1 MTPPLLEVD
10 AVSVR
15 HRARTA
21 PTVSEVS
28 LSIAPGR
35 TLGIVGESGC
45 GKSTLAR
52 ALLGLLPIHAGTLRW
67 QGRDITRLR
76 PRQRLRAGV
85 GMQIVFQDPNGS
97 LDPRPNA
104 HDLIVE
110 PLVIAGRPTAGV
122 AQALAERV
130 GLPADALSRRAHQFS
145 GGQRQRIAIARA
157 LASAPQLVILDEPTS
172 ALDLSVQAQI
182 LNLLLELQREQQLAY
197 LFISHDLAV
206 VRHMADDVAV
216 MQRGRVVEYG
226 PAAQVLHAPRHAYTA
241 ELLASSLSGQAAP
254 PVEASD

>member
-10 AVSVR
+10 ALTVR
-15 HRARTA
+15 HRARSA
-21 PTVSEVS
+21 PTVTGVS
-28 LSIAPGR
+28 LSIAAGK

-52 ALLGLLPIHAGTLRW
+52 ALLGLLPIQAGTLRW

-76 PRQRLRAGV
+76 PRQRLQGGI

-97 LDPRPNA
+97 LDPRPSA

-110 PLVIAGRPTAGV
+110 PLVVAGRPTAGV
-122 AQALAERV
+122 AQALAARA
-130 GLPADALSRRAHQFS
+130 GLPADALPRRAHQFS

-157 LASAPQLVILDEPTS
+157 LAGAPQLLILDEPTS

-182 LNLLLELQREQQLAY
+182 LNLLLELQREQHLAY

-216 MQRGRVVEYG
+216 MQRGRIVECG

-241 ELLASSLSGQAAP
+241 ELLASSLSGPASA
-254 PVEASD
+254 PVES